1 MAVHWYWIVGWFFTL
16 FGLVGNTW
24 VIFFIVKRRRLQT
37 TANWFIFSLAVADL
51 SVICGYFPPSMV
63 CKILVKTCNSK
74 IRYNF
79 LNFFMEASMF
89 AVIAVIAERYIAI
102 VYSLRYVQ
110 VMTTKRT
117 AILMAASWGIPAI
130 LSVFRLIYDL
140 YESKL
145 SAGEERTIFIIYTVL
160 LEVAPIVLLIA
171 ATLHILLIARK
182 LSLQMKA
189 LLTQVR
195 FNVAANSASV
205 VKVPKMGFKAST
217 VRLVT
222 ALVVIFVTCYGTEI
236 YITICA
242 MFELCVVS
250 VGEQTAF
257 SLLLMAN
264 SVFNPLVY
272 AFLKEDI
279 KRETKALFF
288 PRRRIYRSTMRFSQ
302 RC

>member
-1 MAVHWYWIVGWFFTL
+1 
-16 FGLVGNTW
+16 
-24 VIFFIVKRRRLQT
+24 
-37 TANWFIFSLAVADL
+37 
-51 SVICGYFPPSMV
+51 
-63 CKILVKTCNSK
+63 
-74 IRYNF
+74 
-79 LNFFMEASMF
+79 MEVSMF
-89 AVIAVIAERYIAI
+89 AVIAVIAERYIVI

-117 AILMAASWGIPAI
+117 AILLATWGIPAI
-130 LSVFRLIYDL
+130 LSVFRLIHDHYN
-140 YESKL
+140 SKL
-145 SAGEERTIFIIYTVL
+145 SAGEERTIFIIYTLL

-171 ATLHILLIARK
+171 ATLHILLTARK
-182 LSLQMKA
+182 LSLHMKA

-195 FNVAANSASV
+195 FNVATNSVSA
-205 VKVPKMGFKAST
+205 VKVPKMGLKAST

-236 YITICA
+236 YITICQ

-250 VGEQTAF
+250 VGERTAF

-264 SVFNPLVY
+264 SVLNPLVY

-279 KRETKALFF
+279 KRETKALFC

-302 RC
+302 RCWETGEHIWHVLGTGNKGKGSKRTRKLETVSVFNVTKRCIRDNNGRKTPVCADVWSSSSFQSLLAVIYESRC